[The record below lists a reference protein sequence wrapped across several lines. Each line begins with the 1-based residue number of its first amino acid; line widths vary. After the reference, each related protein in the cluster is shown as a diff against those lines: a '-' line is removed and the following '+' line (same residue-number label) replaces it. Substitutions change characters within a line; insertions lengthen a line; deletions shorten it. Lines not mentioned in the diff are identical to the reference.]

1 MGPSL
6 HIKVSIAAPA
16 RLPFISSTPAKTL
29 DMIVGTAG
37 HIDHG
42 KTALV
47 KALTGVDAD
56 RLKEEKARGIT
67 IDLGY
72 AYQPLP
78 GGEVL
83 GFIDVP
89 GHEKF
94 IHNMLAGATGIDHV
108 LLVVAADDGPM
119 PQTREHLEILDQ
131 LGLVHGA
138 VVLTKIDRVDAA
150 RRDAALAE
158 VQQMLAG
165 RAQAAFPIFPLSSVS
180 GDGLAALRA
189 HLQAAAEAVNSTKG
203 NREHDASDSDS
214 ASPFRLAIDRSF
226 TLGGIGTVVTG
237 TVFDGRVSVGDRLVV
252 SPLGLEVRVRSLHAQ
267 DRPASSG
274 WRGQRCALN
283 LVAPQ
288 LEQRRI
294 ERGQWL
300 LHPALHAPTQRFD
313 ARLKLLPS
321 EARALRHWT
330 PVHLHLGTAHVNGR
344 VALLQDGVLQPG
356 DEALVQLVLDQA
368 VGALHGD
375 RFILRDQS
383 ARRTLGGG
391 RVLDS
396 SPPDRG
402 RRKPQRAAWLGA
414 LQAPSPQAALAQL
427 LDASPAGI
435 DMAWFTRLF
444 KCGPASAAPWLA
456 AAGAQVLAGAGTAG
470 AAQAFSAA
478 HWQQLTDGALLA
490 LAAYHQRQPDS
501 AGANPQELRGLLAQ
515 RPALAVVNALLAT
528 AIGQQRVLRIGARFQ
543 LADHHVTLSAVEQQL
558 WQRARPQL
566 DLAGLTPPQ
575 VPELARALGVDE
587 ARLRTLFCRLAR
599 LGQLHRVRR
608 EVFFLP
614 QTVALLAAQT
624 EALAQA
630 TPRGVLTVGPFRD
643 STGLQRN
650 LGIPMLEFFDRAGF
664 TMRLKDGRRL
674 RQASAA
680 VFGSVAE
687 VAA

>member
-1 MGPSL
+1 
-6 HIKVSIAAPA
+6 
-16 RLPFISSTPAKTL
+16 
-29 DMIVGTAG
+29 MIVGTAG

-42 KTALV
+42 KTSLV

-72 AYQPLP
+72 AYQPMP

-108 LLVVAADDGPM
+108 LLVIAADDGPM
-119 PQTREHLEILDQ
+119 PQTLEHLEILDQ
-131 LGLVHGA
+131 LGLVQGA
-138 VVLTKIDRVDAA
+138 VVLSKIDRVDAA
-150 RRDAALAE
+150 RREAAIAE
-158 VQQMLAG
+158 VRHLLAG
-165 RAQAAFPIFPLSSVS
+165 RAQAAFPILPVSSVS
-180 GDGLAALRA
+180 GDGLAALRV
-189 HLQAAAEAVNSTKG
+189 HLQAAAEARRLTEGDREDGVNG
-203 NREHDASDSDS
+203 NTT
-214 ASPFRLAIDRSF
+214 PFRLAIDRSF

-237 TVFDGRVSVGDRLVV
+237 TVFDGRVSVGDRLMV

-274 WRGQRCALN
+274 GRGQRCALN

-288 LEQRRI
+288 LDHRRI

-300 LHPALHAPTQRFD
+300 LPPALHAPTRRID
-313 ARLKLLPS
+313 ARFKLLHS
-321 EARALRHWT
+321 EAHALRHWT

-356 DEALVQLVLDQA
+356 DEALVQLVLDQP

-414 LQAPSPQAALAQL
+414 LQAPTAQAALAAL
-427 LDASPAGI
+427 LDASPVGI

-444 KCGPASAAPWLA
+444 KCGPAATAPWLA
-456 AAGAQVLAGAGTAG
+456 AASAQVLPGAGTAG

-478 HWQQLTDGALLA
+478 HWQQLTGSALLA

-501 AGANPQELRGLLAQ
+501 AGANPQELRGLMAQ
-515 RPALAVVNALLAT
+515 RPAVAVVNSLLAT
-528 AIGQQRVLRIGARFQ
+528 AITQQRVLRVGARFQ

-566 DLAGLTPPQ
+566 DVAGLAPPQ
-575 VPELARALGVDE
+575 VPDLARALGVNE
-587 ARLRTLFCRLAR
+587 ASLRTLFCRLAR
-599 LGQLHRVRR
+599 LGLLHRVRR

-614 QTVALLAAQT
+614 HTVALLAAQT

-674 RQASAA
+674 RQTSAA
-680 VFGSVAE
+680 VFGSAAE